1 MKPQFVLLAALGA
14 ASLLAFAQPTAKL
27 GEPWIVSGPVPDH
40 YEIGVDSE
48 GYTRGSNAKYLRA
61 KSESEE
67 GWASLM
73 QQFSANDYRGKRV
86 RFHAMV
92 RTRDIGKWA
101 GLWMRV
107 DRPGP
112 EVSAFYNSQDKPI
125 KGTTGWQER
134 SVVLDV
140 APDASV
146 ISFGVIGAGK
156 GTVLIDDL
164 KIEVVGRDVPTS
176 SMPSGQHAL
185 ASKPNL

>member
-1 MKPQFVLLAALGA
+1 
-14 ASLLAFAQPTAKL
+14 
-27 GEPWIVSGPVPDH
+27 
-40 YEIGVDSE
+40 
-48 GYTRGSNAKYLRA
+48 
-61 KSESEE
+61 
-67 GWASLM
+67 
-73 QQFSANDYRGKRV
+73 
-86 RFHAMV
+86 MV

-140 APDASV
+140 ASDASI

-176 SMPSGQHAL
+176 SMFRIDGESLAYTYMSLAL
-185 ASKPNL
+185 QAAPRQPV